1 MKTFTITYTIYFNN
15 GRNENKKMKVK
26 NCTSE
31 LHAKTKLGNY
41 LKSKHTN
48 FDKLIIS
55 ECEIDNIDYL
65 RNIFKI

>member
-1 MKTFTITYTIYFNN
+1 MH
-15 GRNENKKMKVK
+15 KKMKVK
-26 NCTSE
+26 NCMSE

-48 FDKLIIS
+48 FDNLIIS